1 MDDIT
6 ILVLVLPKL
15 ALPDKNKD
23 GVLDS
28 EELKAAINDLQGN
41 PTSPDVELLRAM
53 DTDYSGD
60 IDFEEF
66 THWWFS
72 SQCQ

>member
-1 MDDIT
+1 M
-6 ILVLVLPKL
+6 
-15 ALPDKNKD
+15 PDKNKD

-28 EELKAAINDLQGN
+28 VELKAAINDLQGN
-41 PTSPDVELLRAM
+41 AYGSPDVELLRAM

-60 IDFEEF
+60 IDLEEF

-72 SQCQ
+72 SQRQ